1 MSTENRKH
9 ERRGLTRPVYAKM
22 QIELLDI
29 SRSGARLSNHDSIK
43 LPDEFEL
50 ELSATVSRWSRVI
63 WRNGVQLGVKFI
75 EAPTKRPT

>member
-1 MSTENRKH
+1 
-9 ERRGLTRPVYAKM
+9 M

-29 SRSGARLSNHDSIK
+29 SRSGARLSNHDSSK

-50 ELSATVSRWSRVI
+50 ELSATVSRW
-63 WRNGVQLGVKFI
+63 RNGVQLGAKFI